1 MGGDSAYVA
10 LLPSGFE
17 IVLDDLVIVLCRIQR
32 MVGWV
37 VRGGW
42 ISFDCC
48 ILKNVSTVNF
58 DCKLDLKAI
67 ALQAR
72 NAEYSPKVQVF

>member
-1 MGGDSAYVA
+1 
-10 LLPSGFE
+10 
-17 IVLDDLVIVLCRIQR
+17 

-48 ILKNVSTVNF
+48 ILKFDIFCILYAFRNIFCILYAFRNVSTVNF
-58 DCKLDLKAI
+58 DCKLKAI